1 MTFTQGIANSAIPF
15 KRYGNHHVYCNGK
28 NDSFERMPKVW
39 ERHVIPSWINEIG
52 ARVTQEIWYNGFL
65 NDRVRYQQAIGYG

>member
-28 NDSFERMPKVW
+28 NDSFEGVPKVW
-39 ERHVIPSWINEIG
+39 ERHVIPSEINKI
-52 ARVTQEIWYNGFL
+52 R
-65 NDRVRYQQAIGYG
+65 DRK